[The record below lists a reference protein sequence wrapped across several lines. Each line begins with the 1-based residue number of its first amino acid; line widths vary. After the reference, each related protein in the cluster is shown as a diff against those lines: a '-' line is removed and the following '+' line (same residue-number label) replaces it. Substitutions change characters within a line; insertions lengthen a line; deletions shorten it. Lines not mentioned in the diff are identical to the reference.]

1 VSPLSRRDVLRTG
14 GLALTVGAIAAACGE
29 NRGGA
34 TDPGR
39 VGIAPPQPTLP
50 AVEDPPSDVTI
61 LRTAQSMEY
70 AALELYKSL
79 IATGA
84 LTGDEPALFDRI
96 VADHTEDA
104 EAIGALITGAGGE
117 PYPCANEF
125 IMDRSVRPVLAA
137 MEGSDDLHRDV
148 FNTAYSFEMLFGAS
162 YQSFV
167 QQLQEPELRGAVMTH
182 GSREHRHATVLARI
196 INPNQTFAPTFFGE
210 PEEKDADGFVV
221 AYAIP
226 SVFGRVSSIEL
237 VVGPPNEEGARFDT
251 QLQTPAQNTF
261 VYDYMTCPAS

>member
-1 VSPLSRRDVLRTG
+1 VLRTG
-14 GLALTVGAIAAACGE
+14 GLVVTVGAIAAACGE
-29 NRGGA
+29 NRSGA

-39 VGIAPPQPTLP
+39 IGIAPPQATLP
-50 AVEDPPSDVTI
+50 EVEDPASDITI

-70 AALELYKSL
+70 AALELYESL

-84 LTGDEPALFDRI
+84 LNGDEAALFDRI

-104 EAIGALITGAGGE
+104 DAIGALVTTAGGE

-125 IMDRSVRPVLAA
+125 MMDRSVRPVLAA
-137 MEGSDDLHRDV
+137 IEGSDDVHRDV
-148 FNTAYSFEMLFGAS
+148 LNTAFSFEMLFGAS
-162 YQSFV
+162 YQTFV
-167 QQLQEPELRGAVMTH
+167 KQIRARQLRSAVMAH

-196 INPNQTFAPTFFGE
+196 INPDQTFSPTFFGE
-210 PEEKDADGFVV
+210 PEEKNADGFVV

-237 VVGPPNEEGARFDT
+237 VVGAPNEEGARFDT

-261 VYDYMTCPAS
+261 VYEYMTCPA